1 MKKTSSPLQTI
12 LFICF
17 FQLFSC
23 SENDETESNSASN
36 TIPQSENN
44 IDSATST
51 PEILSFNLNDG
62 IINFEDNLVNFS
74 EQNIQPDNRSSGN
87 WGRFGGIS
95 STNLSLEYDENPNI
109 DNINNSTKVIKIKEP
124 SGIQ

>member
-1 MKKTSSPLQTI
+1 MKLNLNIARNIS
-12 LFICF
+12 
-17 FQLFSC
+17 
-23 SENDETESNSASN
+23 
-36 TIPQSENN
+36 QSENN
-44 IDSATST
+44 IDSATTT

-95 STNLSLEYDENPNI
+95 HTICL
-109 DNINNSTKVIKIKEP
+109 
-124 SGIQ
+124 